1 MPEDKRVER
10 VCEECGELFYG
21 NVRQRLCAKCRVFR
35 AEDRRLRERSR
46 RKSNRL
52 ARLCKTCG
60 TPIWDQGLQYCPD
73 CRKPGDRPIREAA
86 CRTCGGPLM
95 ANETQ
100 QCAKCKA
107 VMTETYHRILT
118 QTGRAPTLRE
128 LAGSDL
134 LSTLRQQTFR
144 KCRLSGDQIAAL
156 AWYYDQPY
164 NSYGKLRAYIEAFDQ
179 LPPDEFLK
187 SSRPNRSDQME
198 WKGECPCNRTIHE

>member
-1 MPEDKRVER
+1 MSNEEKRVER
-10 VCEECGELFYG
+10 VCEGCGADFIG
-21 NVRQRLCAKCRVFR
+21 SARQRFCGDCIR
-35 AEDRRLRERSR
+35 AHREARRKRERVN
-46 RKSNRL
+46 RKSGRL

-60 TPIWDQGLQYCPD
+60 TPIWDRGLQYCPD

-86 CRTCGGPLM
+86 CRTCGVPLM

-164 NSYGKLRAYIEAFDQ
+164 NSYGKLRAYIDQFDQ

-187 SSRPNRSDQME
+187 SHRPNRAEQME
-198 WKGECPCNRTIHE
+198 WVGA